1 MGLSKSHASLIVL
14 YVSAF
19 LTQMSLSVAFITT
32 PILAYMM
39 EASPFL
45 IGLIGAS
52 TGATYAAMTRVFG
65 SISDRFSRKKL
76 LFTSEVVQALSM
88 VVCFLSQD
96 PYQLIFSRL
105 IFAFG
110 AALFWPLVIAYI
122 GDLVEADQLGPAL
135 AGYNVSWSSATV
147 IGPQLGGLLIVWF
160 SIRTSFLV
168 AFAVLSF
175 TSTLLFLGTKARI
188 DKSRHVIHP
197 TESEELVREDS
208 NVFPLIHAF
217 LVAFTAATL
226 SAIFPAYA
234 TQLDVSADQIGL
246 MFLLSGLTQTLT
258 VLLANRLQSTLGEGI
273 MLLSSSFLLI
283 CSLTMIGLILQVQL
297 FFVGFAIF
305 GLGQGMAYSTAI
317 FSVLKGSGSRRGEA
331 AGVFESTLGVG
342 FFIGPLVGGILYQLG
357 GSYPYFFGA
366 VLSLWIMITHLFI
379 KLKRVHTNV

>member
-1 MGLSKSHASLIVL
+1 MGLSKSSASLMVP

-32 PILAYMM
+32 PILAYLMD
-39 EASPFL
+39 ASPFL

-88 VVCFLSQD
+88 VVCYLSQD
-96 PYQLIFSRL
+96 PYQLIVSRL
-105 IFAFG
+105 VFAFG

-122 GDLVEADQLGPAL
+122 GDLAEADHLGQAL

-147 IGPQLGGLLIVWF
+147 IGPQLGGLLIVWLP
-160 SIRTSFLV
+160 IRTPFLV
-168 AFAVLSF
+168 ACAVLFF
-175 TSTLLFLGTKARI
+175 TSTLLFLGTRAHI

-197 TESEELVREDS
+197 AESAEPVRADS
-208 NVFPLIHAF
+208 TVFPLIHAF

-234 TQLDVSADQIGL
+234 TQLRVSADQIGL

-258 VLLANRLQSTLGEGI
+258 VLLASRLQSTLGEGT
-273 MLLSSSFLLI
+273 MLLLSSFLLL
-283 CSLTMIGLILQVQL
+283 CSLAMIGLILTVQL
-297 FFVGFAIF
+297 FLVSFTIF
-305 GLGQGMAYSTAI
+305 GLGQGLAYSTAI
-317 FSVLKGSGSRRGEA
+317 FSVLKGSGTRRGKA

-342 FFIGPLVGGILYQLG
+342 FFMGPLVGGILYQLG

-366 VLSLWIMITHLFI
+366 FLSLWILITHLFM
-379 KLKRVHTNV
+379 KLRRVHTND

>member
-19 LTQMSLSVAFITT
+19 LTQMSLSVAFIAV

-76 LFTSEVVQALSM
+76 LLTAEVIQALSM
-88 VVCFLSQD
+88 VVCFFSKD

-105 IFAFG
+105 VFAFG
-110 AALFWPLVIAYI
+110 AALFWPLVIAYV
-122 GDLVEADQLGPAL
+122 GDLVEADQLGRAL
-135 AGYNVSWSSATV
+135 AGYNVSWSSASI
-147 IGPQLGGLLIVWF
+147 IGPQLGGLLIAWL

-168 AFAVLSF
+168 AFTVLFF
-175 TSTLLFLGTKARI
+175 TATLLLLGMKTRI
-188 DKSRHVIHP
+188 DRSRRVVPP
-197 TESEELVREDS
+197 TESERLVPENSR
-208 NVFPLIHAF
+208 VFPLIHAF
-217 LVAFTAATL
+217 LVAFTTATL

-234 TQLDVSADQIGL
+234 TQLGVPADQIGL

-258 VLLANRLQSTLGEGI
+258 VLLANRLQSKLGEGI
-273 MLLSSSFLLI
+273 MLLLSSFFLI
-283 CSLTMIGLILQVQL
+283 CSLTMIGLILTVQL

-317 FSVLKGSGSRRGEA
+317 FSVLKGSGSRRGKA
-331 AGVFESTLGVG
+331 AGVFESTLGIG
-342 FFIGPLVGGILYQLG
+342 FFTGPLVGGALYQLG
-357 GSYPYFFGA
+357 GTYPYFFGA
-366 VLSLWIMITHLFI
+366 FLSLWIMISHLFT
-379 KLKRVHTNV
+379 KLRRVRTNV

>member
-1 MGLSKSHASLIVL
+1 
-14 YVSAF
+14 
-19 LTQMSLSVAFITT
+19 MSLSVAFIAT

-52 TGATYAAMTRVFG
+52 TGATYAAMTRVFA

-76 LFTSEVVQALSM
+76 LFTSEMVQALSM
-88 VVCFLSQD
+88 VVCFFSQD

-105 IFAFG
+105 VFAFG
-110 AALFWPLVIAYI
+110 AALFWPLVIAYV
-122 GDLVEADQLGPAL
+122 GDLVEADQLGQAL
-135 AGYNVSWSSATV
+135 VGYNVSWSSATV

-168 AFAVLSF
+168 AFAVLLF
-175 TSTLLFLGTKARI
+175 TATLLFLGTKARI
-188 DKSRHVIHP
+188 DKSRHVVHP

-208 NVFPLIHAF
+208 RVFPLIHAF

-234 TQLDVSADQIGL
+234 TQLGVSADQIGL

-258 VLLANRLQSTLGEGI
+258 VLLANRLQSKLGEGI
-273 MLLSSSFLLI
+273 MLLLSSFLLI
-283 CSLTMIGLILQVQL
+283 CSLTMIGLILTVQL
-297 FFVGFAIF
+297 FFVSFAIF

-317 FSVLKGSGSRRGEA
+317 FSVLKGSGSRRGKA

-342 FFIGPLVGGILYQLG
+342 FFIGPLVGGVLYQLG

-366 VLSLWIMITHLFI
+366 FLSLWIMISHLFM
-379 KLKRVHTNV
+379 KLRRIRTNV

>member
-135 AGYNVSWSSATV
+135 AGYNVSWSSATI

>member
-1 MGLSKSHASLIVL
+1 MSKSHSSLIVP

-19 LTQMSLSVAFITT
+19 LTQLSLSVAFIAT

-52 TGATYAAMTRVFG
+52 AGATYAAMTRVFG
-65 SISDRFSRKKL
+65 SICDRFSRKKL
-76 LFTSEVVQALSM
+76 LFASEVIQALSM
-88 VVCFLSQD
+88 MVCFFSQD
-96 PYQLIFSRL
+96 PYQLILSRL
-105 IFAFG
+105 VFAFG
-110 AALFWPLVIAYI
+110 AALFWPLVIAYV
-122 GDLVEADQLGPAL
+122 GDLVEADHLGQAL

-168 AFAVLSF
+168 SFAVLFF
-175 TSTLLFLGTKARI
+175 TATLLLLGTKARI
-188 DKSRHVIHP
+188 ERSRHVVHL
-197 TESEELVREDS
+197 TKSEKLVRENS
-208 NVFPLIHAF
+208 RVFPLIHAF

-234 TQLDVSADQIGL
+234 TQLGVPADQIGL

-258 VLLANRLQSTLGEGI
+258 VLLANRLQSKLGEGI

-283 CSLTMIGLILQVQL
+283 CSLTMIGLILTVQL
-297 FFVGFAIF
+297 FFVSFAIF

-317 FSVLKGSGSRRGEA
+317 FSVLKGSGSRRGKA

-366 VLSLWIMITHLFI
+366 FLSLWIMISHLFM
-379 KLKRVHTNV
+379 KLRRVRTNV

>member
-1 MGLSKSHASLIVL
+1 ML

-19 LTQMSLSVAFITT
+19 LTQISLSVAFITT
-32 PILAYMM
+32 PILAYRM

-52 TGATYAAMTRVFG
+52 GGAIYAVMTRVFG

-76 LFTSEVVQALSM
+76 LLTSEVVQALSM
-88 VVCFLSQD
+88 VICYLSQD

-105 IFAFG
+105 VFALG

-122 GDLVEADQLGPAL
+122 GDLAEADQLGQAL
-135 AGYNVSWSSATV
+135 MGYNVSWISATV

-160 SIRTSFLV
+160 PIRTSFLV
-168 AFAVLSF
+168 ALAVLFF
-175 TSTLLFLGTKARI
+175 TSTLIFSGTKARI
-188 DKSRHVIHP
+188 DKSPHVVNP
-197 TESEELVREDS
+197 AESEEPVREDS

-234 TQLDVSADQIGL
+234 TQLDVPADQIGL

-258 VLLANRLQSTLGEGI
+258 VLLASRRQSKLGEGT
-273 MLLSSSFLLI
+273 MLLLSSLLLI
-283 CSLTMIGLILQVQL
+283 CSLTMIGLIQTVPL
-297 FFVGFAIF
+297 FFVGFIIF

-317 FSVLKGSGSRRGEA
+317 FSVLKGSGSRRGKA
-331 AGVFESTLGVG
+331 AGMFESTLGVG
-342 FFIGPLVGGILYQLG
+342 FFMGPLVGGILYQLG

-366 VLSLWIMITHLFI
+366 VLSLWITITHLFM
-379 KLKRVHTNV
+379 KLRRVHTNE